1 MHSYTTVHYVL
12 YCVCMLQP
20 SLVEPIGELLVE
32 ENAPA
37 RLLVTVNASDPDAGP
52 NGRVSISLHSEPDHS
67 GLFRLSSS
75 STSLVASSYKEPN
88 PLVVVMAATAGG
100 PRRPHAQPQTQTQ
113 VHLWTTR
120 ALDREAAPAHVL
132 TLRLTDHGTPARTT
146 DVSFV
151 VR

>member
-1 MHSYTTVHYVL
+1 MHSYSTAVHYVL
-12 YCVCMLQP
+12 CLLQP

-52 NGRVSISLHSEPDHS
+52 NGRVSISLLSAPDHS

-75 STSLVASSYKEPN
+75 STSLAASSYKEPN
-88 PLVVVMAATAGG
+88 PPVVVMAVATAGG
-100 PRRPHAQPQTQTQ
+100 PRRPHAQPHTQTQ

-120 ALDREAAPAHVL
+120 PLDREAAPAHVL

-151 VR
+151 IR